1 MQKGFTKT
9 YSVDY
14 SETFSP
20 IAKLIVRVLLPIAI
34 NKDGPLYQL
43 DVKNA
48 FLNKDLE
55 EEVYMSLSL
64 EFEAQFDHQVC
75 KLQKYLYGLKQPPKA
90 WFDRFTT
97 FVKSLRYN
105 QRQSD
110 HILFTKISEAGKVA
124 VLIVYVD
131 DIVLSGDDY
140 DEIIQLKKRMSDEFE
155 IKDLKDL
162 KYFQRMEVAGY
173 AKEIYIEI
181 HSLAEIAIIFLSEH

>member
-75 KLQKYLYGLKQPPKA
+75 KLQKSLNGLKQSPRA

-97 FVKSLRYN
+97 FVKSLGYN
-105 QRQSD
+105 KGRSN
-110 HILFTKISEAGKVA
+110 HTLFTKVPKARKIGIDC
-124 VLIVYVD
+124 LC
-131 DIVLSGDDY
+131 
-140 DEIIQLKKRMSDEFE
+140 
-155 IKDLKDL
+155 
-162 KYFQRMEVAGY
+162 
-173 AKEIYIEI
+173 
-181 HSLAEIAIIFLSEH
+181 